1 MAVANIVQEQGFA
14 DRWPAA
20 RGSEELRDLVLLS
33 GRQRDAAPA
42 RKKPDSSDWTEEQPK
57 Q

>member
-14 DRWPAA
+14 DRWLAA

-42 RKKPDSSDWTEEQPK
+42 ASGPEET
-57 Q
+57 